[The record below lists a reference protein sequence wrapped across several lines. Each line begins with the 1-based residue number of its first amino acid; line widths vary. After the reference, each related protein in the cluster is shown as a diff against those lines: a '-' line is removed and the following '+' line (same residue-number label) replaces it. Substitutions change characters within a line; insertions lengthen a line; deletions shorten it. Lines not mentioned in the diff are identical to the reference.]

1 MTIILFGAG
10 ASFGSGDVYPYP
22 PPLGNRLYLEL
33 RKQYSEWASLPSD
46 LDKKFESNFEEGMG
60 EIISKYG
67 MAISPLM
74 QRMAVYFAGFSLR
87 KYSNNLY
94 VSLLR
99 ELKARGKLSET
110 ILTTLNYE
118 CLLETSAYVNQ
129 IEQSYF
135 DVQPN
140 SANIWKIH
148 GSCSFR
154 HSGMNATRGVRM
166 SGYNLQGGF
175 TIVNDLREIISYY
188 NGDTSLYPAMCL
200 FAKDKPIHVSTD
212 IILQQIER
220 WQQLVLNAAK
230 IIIIGVRPFKEDG
243 HIWNFIANSD
253 AQVVMVGSE
262 NEFMSWCERRRI
274 GKRSKFLGP
283 YWKGSEELVYE
294 EI

>member
-1 MTIILFGAG
+1 MTIVLFGAG
-10 ASFGSGDVYPYP
+10 ASFGSGEVYPYP
-22 PPLGNRLYLEL
+22 PPLGSGLYSEL
-33 RKQYSEWASLPSD
+33 RKAYPQWASLPSD
-46 LDKKFESNFEEGMG
+46 LEMKFASNFEEGMG

-87 KYSNNLY
+87 KNSDNLY
-94 VSLLR
+94 VSLLS
-99 ELKARGKLSET
+99 ELKRRDKLSKT
-110 ILTTLNYE
+110 ILATLNYE
-118 CLLETSAYVNQ
+118 CLLEMSAYINQ

-135 DVQPN
+135 DVRPN

-148 GSCSFR
+148 GSCSFKF
-154 HSGMNATRGVRM
+154 SGMNATRAVRM

-175 TIVNDLREIISYY
+175 TIVPDLREIISYY

-212 IILQQIER
+212 IILEQIR
-220 WQQLVLNAAK
+220 KWQQLVLNATK
-230 IIIIGVRPFKEDG
+230 IIIIGVRPFEEDS
-243 HIWNFIANSD
+243 HIWNFVANSD

-262 NEFMSWCERRRI
+262 KEFMAWCDRKRI
-274 GKRSKFLGP
+274 RKRNKFLGP
-283 YWKGSEELVYE
+283 YWKGSEELIYA